1 MRRTTTRQRAG
12 YLGSCTNQIGLKMSG
27 GSNGVGRKGYLARYI
42 GSRVQQ
48 NQKYCGPVM
57 YQGQIWRTNTKPCVK
72 KAPRTQS
79 FNSGVGHKGNPR
91 FACNKTCSTDKTDAK
106 MDSLTA
112 IRILKAYI
120 TKKYKGAGSLILV
133 AKRETLTS
141 DHVEHPEK
149 FDKIKHFYLGS
160 PDYINLPAPVKR
172 AAKIINALQIMRP
185 LKEDGPLFVHVV
197 GYESYAGQKA
207 LGDKKYGTGP
217 PIFFGPLLSNLVAI
231 FGIFN
236 SCGKNDQWPCY
247 LPGQTESGCDDKF
260 WVDDGSQSRYW
271 GYFPCYTR
279 NAICDHP
286 MPKCVS
292 EN

>member
-1 MRRTTTRQRAG
+1 
-12 YLGSCTNQIGLKMSG
+12 MSG

-42 GSRVQQ
+42 GSRVQS

-112 IRILKAYI
+112 FRILKAYI

-141 DHVEHPEK
+141 DHVGHPEK
-149 FDKIKHFYLGS
+149 FSPIKHFYKGS
-160 PDYINLPAPVKR
+160 LDYSYLSPIEKL
-172 AAKIINALQIMRP
+172 AADVFEGLNEKFP
-185 LKEDGPLFVHVV
+185 LKEGGTPVLHVA
-197 GYESYAGQKA
+197 GYATHQAQAQLLIKG
-207 LGDKKYGTGP
+207 YGW
-217 PIFFGPLLSNLVAI
+217 IKQFGPNESLLVCSFNQFFTDIWERCFIGIPYFVALAL
-231 FGIFN
+231 FYCLAVSASTLALFEVTFVACMDFWGIYIIPGMQTIEFVA
-236 SCGKNDQWPCY
+236 CIHKYYYIDIRGT
-247 LPGQTESGCDDKF
+247 LPPQ
-260 WVDDGSQSRYW
+260 
-271 GYFPCYTR
+271 
-279 NAICDHP
+279 
-286 MPKCVS
+286 
-292 EN
+292 